1 MIKIEKN
8 NDNSTDY
15 LLHLGNKQSHALT
28 KQDLKNLHHCLTQTI
43 EKGPEDA
50 PEFPVR
56 ILSDNQFSQP
66 GYHDG
71 RSTLWIGT
79 QKWHLNPK
87 EETGILN
94 ILESLLKNNETSQ

>member
-1 MIKIEKN
+1 MIRIEKSI
-8 NDNSTDY
+8 DNSTDY

-43 EKGPEDA
+43 EKGQKDA

-56 ILSDNQFSQP
+56 ILNDNQFSQP

-71 RSTLWIGT
+71 RSTLWIGN

-87 EETGILN
+87 EEAGILN
-94 ILESLLKNNETSQ
+94 ILKKLLDNSGTS